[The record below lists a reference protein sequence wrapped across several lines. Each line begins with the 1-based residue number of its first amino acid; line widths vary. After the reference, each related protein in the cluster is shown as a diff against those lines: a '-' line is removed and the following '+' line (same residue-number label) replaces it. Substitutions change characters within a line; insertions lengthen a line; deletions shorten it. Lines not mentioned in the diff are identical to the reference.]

1 MYNKALVP
9 TDGSINALL
18 AINFAADLLK
28 IGICKSVTL
37 IHVVNI
43 SEEFS
48 HFSIINTKRV
58 DEEFIKSKL
67 QNQGKQILAVSSEIF
82 KQRDLSVDTIVELND
97 DPGDRIIKLS
107 KEQKFDLII
116 MGKRGISVMKEI
128 ILGSVSSKVLHN
140 AECPVIVY
148 KG

>member
-28 IGICKSVTL
+28 RGICKSVTL

-67 QNQGKQILAVSSEIF
+67 QNQGKQILAVSS
-82 KQRDLSVDTIVELND
+82 
-97 DPGDRIIKLS
+97 
-107 KEQKFDLII
+107 
-116 MGKRGISVMKEI
+116 
-128 ILGSVSSKVLHN
+128 
-140 AECPVIVY
+140 
-148 KG
+148 